1 MTDLTKLT
9 LVESVKHV
17 KEKKCSAEELVDAY
31 VKRIEKSDKLNCFN
45 TKDLEMLL
53 TKLKK

>member
-45 TKDLEMLL
+45 TKDL
-53 TKLKK
+53 